1 MRPLKAFINQAS
13 LRHNLSIVKQLTP
26 NSKIMSV
33 VKANGYGHG
42 LINAAQGLHD
52 SDGFAVLSLN
62 EAIDLREHGFEQD
75 ILLLEGAF
83 EAYEISI
90 AAKMGINLVVHN
102 LHRLQMIENSKLNHP
117 IDIHFKIG
125 RAHV

>member
-62 EAIDLREHGFEQD
+62 EA
-75 ILLLEGAF
+75 
-83 EAYEISI
+83 
-90 AAKMGINLVVHN
+90 
-102 LHRLQMIENSKLNHP
+102 
-117 IDIHFKIG
+117 
-125 RAHV
+125 